1 VEAAVPVVTA
11 VDQWTAVVDVYR
23 FCVAVTTAVAAEAV
37 VLVELAVGRAVVG
50 GWLLCVEWMLL
61 VA

>member
-1 VEAAVPVVTA
+1 MEAAVVTA

-37 VLVELAVGRAVVG
+37 VMVESMVG
-50 GWLLCVEWMLL
+50 LL
-61 VA
+61 